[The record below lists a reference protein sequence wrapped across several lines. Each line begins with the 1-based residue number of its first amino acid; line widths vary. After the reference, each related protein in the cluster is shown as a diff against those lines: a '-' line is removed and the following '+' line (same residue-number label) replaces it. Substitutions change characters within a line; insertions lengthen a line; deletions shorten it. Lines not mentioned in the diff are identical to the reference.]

1 MRISR
6 LIYFGVFAA
15 ALVLAPSLRRA
26 SSHVRADDDD
36 RRLEGAWRIT
46 ISSPPDCQEVPPAC
60 FTASELGNF
69 YLGGTLTETNTILFA
84 SGEPNP
90 PNFSGAS
97 DGYGVWKRTDAPG
110 VFSIT
115 FQKFLFQTQ
124 TVPTS
129 VSPTGKLVVN
139 TAVATLTGKYVVNSD
154 GTLSGRFKITIAPP
168 NNNTVLFEATG
179 SVQGVRIAGP
189 DRD

>member
-6 LIYFGVFAA
+6 LTYLGVFAA
-15 ALVLAPSLRRA
+15 ALVLVPSLRRA
-26 SSHVRADDDD
+26 SSHLQADDDD
-36 RRLEGAWRIT
+36 RRLRGAWRIT
-46 ISSPPDCQEVPPAC
+46 ISSPPDCRGAPPAC
-60 FTASELGNF
+60 FTASELANF
-69 YLGGTLTETNTILFA
+69 YLDGTLTETNTILFA
-84 SGEPNP
+84 TGEPNP

-97 DGYGVWKRTDAPG
+97 DGYGVWKRTDTPG
-110 VFSIT
+110 VFSIL

-139 TAVATLTGKYVVNSD
+139 TAIATLTGKYVVNSD
-154 GTLSGRFKITIAPP
+154 GTLSGSFTITITPP
-168 NNNTVLFEATG
+168 KSNTVLFEAVGT
-179 SVQGVRIAGP
+179 VQGARVGGS